1 MLAVLHT
8 ADVPANKKGL
18 FEGKCDR
25 LSMQVKI
32 NTDAGIWLRRLFTE
46 IAHILG

>member
-1 MLAVLHT
+1 MLAVLET

-32 NTDAGIWLRRLFTE
+32 NTEIDIWLRRLFAE